1 MNDATTREKEKLD
14 PSKELEE
21 HSGKRFDLVDD
32 NHYLDDLTEEWE
44 NNHKK

>member
-1 MNDATTREKEKLD
+1 MDATTKKRGKLA
-14 PSKELEE
+14 PSMKELEE